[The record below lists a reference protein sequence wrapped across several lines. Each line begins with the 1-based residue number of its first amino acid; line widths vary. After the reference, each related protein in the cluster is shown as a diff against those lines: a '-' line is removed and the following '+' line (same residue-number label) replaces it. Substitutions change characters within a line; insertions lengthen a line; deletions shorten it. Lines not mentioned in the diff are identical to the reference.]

1 MDYDFIK
8 LCGFC
13 VAALFLI
20 IIVKGQ
26 KKEFGTLLSIGAAT
40 VLVCVGTAC
49 IYPVVAFAQKLSG
62 DVFDYPYL
70 KLIMKSLAIA
80 LLTQF
85 CSEIC
90 RDCGEQTLASGVE
103 FAGRAATL
111 GLCLPLIGEM
121 VSLARV
127 LLQG

>member
-26 KKEFGTLLSIGAAT
+26 KKEFGTLLSISAAT
-40 VLVCVGTAC
+40 VLVCIGTAC
-49 IYPVVAFAQKLSG
+49 VYPVIAFAQKLPG
-62 DVFDYPYL
+62 EGFDYPYL
-70 KLIMKSLAIA
+70 KFIMKSLAIA

-85 CSEIC
+85 CSEMC
-90 RDCGEQTLASGVE
+90 RDCGEQTLANGVE

-111 GLCLPLIGEM
+111 ALCLPLIGEI
-121 VSLARV
+121 VSLASL